1 MMSFVTDMLVA
12 SRMMN
17 DSKCRLKT
25 PVSMFSYAFLNIF
38 CSKTSHLQVNR
49 FIDQLRVQGVALA
62 RRRSSTGWDLL
73 LEVVAWLFLFLIT
86 SGFDLAFQEW
96 SEWIPFNESTLPSR
110 NIPVGLYGPSGWWT
124 IPGTAIAGE
133 WTSTWPQKYLLIPFT
148 RILASSYLVFHVHW
162 KCSLLRFQK
171 SRRARLSCGDI
182 FIQVKPF

>member
-62 RRRSSTGWDLL
+62 RRRSSMGWDLL
-73 LEVVAWLFLFLIT
+73 LEVVA
-86 SGFDLAFQEW
+86 
-96 SEWIPFNESTLPSR
+96 
-110 NIPVGLYGPSGWWT
+110 
-124 IPGTAIAGE
+124 
-133 WTSTWPQKYLLIPFT
+133 
-148 RILASSYLVFHVHW
+148 
-162 KCSLLRFQK
+162 
-171 SRRARLSCGDI
+171 
-182 FIQVKPF
+182 